1 MKFAHNYAQALQA
14 ERYPPQWLDAAI
26 QYKALKKT
34 IKKVENELLSLGLRP
49 DILNLY
55 WCPSEPGSGGDNLG
69 GFYYTLR
76 EPDGSSSKLAPR
88 LVYVASPGNECA
100 IDAIVSH
107 HALKQLQGRYD
118 RSITNGHTSE
128 KRGNDTYY
136 VVSEDSEDDIPTLI
150 PSRELNTTS
159 SLTRDVQLS
168 STRSPETVEIP
179 LSYDVVFF
187 DTVRR
192 ELHALESFQRHQK
205 TSMNAQIKALAA
217 RVSAAT
223 DRFSPSSKA
232 TAAAYTWRE
241 IFSLYLSFQVF
252 FSTEEA
258 TCGQR
263 DAAGA
268 SAQFASFE
276 RALAKSSL
284 AKKLNRE
291 GRRSLDVFLGVN
303 EALLRTMKFQELNEV
318 ALKKILKKFDKHTA
332 LHARPVFLDNYV
344 PTGVFDPQETAQNV
358 CCVISNE
365 LLSVVP
371 QLNDYLCPICFT
383 IAFKPVRLRCGHVFC
398 IRCLVVMQ
406 RAEQS
411 HCALCRDESVKC
423 ATGENFDHELEA
435 FLLRHFPKEAKA
447 KLRENQRASNIDV
460 YGETTNSC
468 VVM

>member
-1 MKFAHNYAQALQA
+1 
-14 ERYPPQWLDAAI
+14 
-26 QYKALKKT
+26 
-34 IKKVENELLSLGLRP
+34 
-49 DILNLY
+49 
-55 WCPSEPGSGGDNLG
+55 
-69 GFYYTLR
+69 
-76 EPDGSSSKLAPR
+76 
-88 LVYVASPGNECA
+88 
-100 IDAIVSH
+100 
-107 HALKQLQGRYD
+107 
-118 RSITNGHTSE
+118 
-128 KRGNDTYY
+128 
-136 VVSEDSEDDIPTLI
+136 
-150 PSRELNTTS
+150 
-159 SLTRDVQLS
+159 
-168 STRSPETVEIP
+168 
-179 LSYDVVFF
+179 
-187 DTVRR
+187 
-192 ELHALESFQRHQK
+192 
-205 TSMNAQIKALAA
+205 
-217 RVSAAT
+217 
-223 DRFSPSSKA
+223 
-232 TAAAYTWRE
+232 
-241 IFSLYLSFQVF
+241 
-252 FSTEEA
+252 
-258 TCGQR
+258 
-263 DAAGA
+263 
-268 SAQFASFE
+268 
-276 RALAKSSL
+276 
-284 AKKLNRE
+284 
-291 GRRSLDVFLGVN
+291 
-303 EALLRTMKFQELNEV
+303 MKFQELNEV